1 MSTFLDDI
9 AHRLKTAFPK
19 GVLDVACERDELSV
33 IVGEESLVS
42 FMTFLRDDSGC
53 SFEQLVDICGV
64 DYPGRKPRFDVVY
77 HLLSLAQNTRLR
89 VKVGVDE
96 DGAVP
101 SIGSVFPCALWYER
115 EAWDMFGILFTEH
128 PDLRRL
134 LSDYDFQGHPLR
146 KDFPLSG
153 YRQVRYDEE
162 QKKVVYEPLQLAQA
176 YRDFDFLSPWEGDW
190 QGRAGSG
197 SGANED

>member
-19 GVLDVACERDELSV
+19 GVLEVCLERDELTV
-33 IVGEESLVS
+33 VVGEESLVS

-53 SFEQLVDICGV
+53 SFEQLVDIGGV

-77 HLLSLAQNTRLR
+77 HLLSLAQNMRLR

-96 DGAVP
+96 EGTVP
-101 SIGSVFPCALWYER
+101 SIGTVFPCALWYER

-153 YRQVRYDEE
+153 YKEVRYDEE

-176 YRDFDFLSPWEGDW
+176 YRDFDFLSPWEGDG
-190 QGRAGSG
+190 QKRMGAGTQS
-197 SGANED
+197 SED